1 MPRTTK
7 TITFSLP
14 PEMANRV
21 DEVMK
26 QQGRSR
32 SEFLREA
39 VLRYIE
45 ECEWRQLLQVRRGA
59 GQGEGHRPRG
69 RGWSGGRVPG
79 RGQFLPYM
87 RVVLDTNVIVSGL
100 NFPGNERLIL
110 QLALRGRFE
119 LCLSPFIL
127 EEVAGVLGRKFDWTE
142 ERSSQAL
149 RALGDA
155 ATIVE
160 PRRLPEV
167 IEGGHADNRILEC
180 AVEASADY
188 LVTGDRRHLLP
199 LEGHQGARI
208 LNAPRFLSFLG
219 EG

>member
-1 MPRTTK
+1 
-7 TITFSLP
+7 
-14 PEMANRV
+14 
-21 DEVMK
+21 
-26 QQGRSR
+26 
-32 SEFLREA
+32 
-39 VLRYIE
+39 
-45 ECEWRQLLQVRRGA
+45 
-59 GQGEGHRPRG
+59 
-69 RGWSGGRVPG
+69 
-79 RGQFLPYM
+79 M

-100 NFPGNERLIL
+100 NFPGNERLVL
-110 QLALRGRFE
+110 ELALRGRFE

-127 EEVAGVLGRKFDWTE
+127 DEVAGVLVRKFDWTE

-155 ATIVE
+155 ATVIE
-160 PRRLPEV
+160 PPRLSEE

-180 AVEASADY
+180 AVGASADY

-199 LEGHQGARI
+199 LEEHQGARI